1 MKLQGKVALVTGAA
15 SGIGRAIAEQLAEE
29 GASIVIADIQDKAG
43 EEVAA
48 ANRDKGHKAE
58 FIRFDVTDAAS
69 IEAGFAETAKRLG
82 PVTILVNNA
91 GIAKAAPF
99 GKTDLAFWDLMIKI
113 DLTGP
118 FLCMKAAIPGML
130 AAGFGRIVNIASTAG
145 QTGYPYCAA
154 YCAAKHGLV
163 GMSRSLAREYAAKP
177 LTVNCVCP
185 GYADTPIV
193 ESAIANIVAKTG
205 RSRED
210 ALAELVAH
218 NPQRRLIKPQE
229 VADAVT
235 WLCLPGSASVT
246 GQNIGVAGGEMM

>member
-1 MKLQGKVALVTGAA
+1 MRLEGKVALVTGAA
-15 SGIGRAIAEQLAEE
+15 SGIGKAIAERLADE
-29 GASIVIADIQDKAG
+29 GAAIVIADIQEQAG

-48 ANRDKGHKAE
+48 ANRAKGRKAQ
-58 FIRFDVTDAAS
+58 FVRFDVTDPAS
-69 IEAGFAETAKRLG
+69 IESGFAQVAKTLG

-91 GIAKAAPF
+91 GIARAAPF
-99 GKTDLAFWDLMIKI
+99 GKTDQAFWDLMMKV

-118 FLCMKAAIPGML
+118 FLCIKAAMPGML
-130 AAGFGRIVNIASTAG
+130 QAGFGRIVNIASTAG
-145 QTGYPYCAA
+145 QTGYAYCAA

-163 GMSRSLAREYAAKP
+163 GMSRALAREYASKP
-177 LTVNCVCP
+177 VTINCVCP

-193 ESAIANIVAKTG
+193 ESAIANIVSKTG

-218 NPQRRLIKPQE
+218 NPQGRLIQPQE